1 MGERG
6 GDRSIGEANLRKGAA
21 LLWKCASH
29 PSMAGTPHAWPARPV
44 PASHRPKRTQ
54 KSRNPPTDCGFFIQ
68 AWVGIEPTVKLLQS
82 HALPLGYHAVNKVLL
97 SEKIFAIAS
106 FFIPFPED
114 GGNTRTST

>member
-1 MGERG
+1 MG
-6 GDRSIGEANLRKGAA
+6 IEALAKPIFVRAQPFYGSAPRT
-21 LLWKCASH
+21 LL
-29 PSMAGTPHAWPARPV
+29 WPARPM
-44 PASHRPKRTQ
+44 PGRHAPCPPRAARNGRK
-54 KSRNPPTDCGFFIQ
+54 KSRSPSGDCGFFIQ

>member
-1 MGERG
+1 MEVRLAPFNGRHAPCPHLAPP
-6 GDRSIGEANLRKGAA
+6 EADAKKPQSVG
-21 LLWKCASH
+21 
-29 PSMAGTPHAWPARPV
+29 
-44 PASHRPKRTQ
+44 
-54 KSRNPPTDCGFFIQ
+54 DCGFFIQ

>member
-1 MGERG
+1 
-6 GDRSIGEANLRKGAA
+6 
-21 LLWKCASH
+21 
-29 PSMAGTPHAWPARPV
+29 MAGTPRARL
-44 PASHRPKRTQ
+44 A
-54 KSRNPPTDCGFFIQ
+54 PPEADAKKPQSVGDCGFFIQ

-114 GGNTRTST
+114 GENTRTAA

>member
-1 MGERG
+1 MGGSFFVGIEEG
-6 GDRSIGEANLRKGAA
+6 NRSIGGANLRKGAA
-21 LLWKCASH
+21 LQ
-29 PSMAGTPHAWPARPV
+29 WPARPV
-44 PASHRPKRTQ
+44 PGWRAPCPPRAARNGRK
-54 KSRNPPTDCGFFIQ
+54 KSRSPSGDCGFFIQ

>member
-1 MGERG
+1 
-6 GDRSIGEANLRKGAA
+6 
-21 LLWKCASH
+21 
-29 PSMAGTPHAWPARPV
+29 MAGTPHAWLACPV
-44 PASHRPKRTQ
+44 PASHRSKRTQ